1 MKKEDSKITVGPEQV
16 QKTCKDIKNDPWSYL
31 HSFRI
36 RSPGLLVIFLGK
48 SIFSIPFRMNV
59 YIIIW
64 SEPVK
69 GGLQEQSD
77 QICFNTQ
84 NKSSTCICIK
94 KCLPQHRV
102 YDEHE
107 NLRWRKPSCEK
118 FKDQDSKSPEIHTET
133 VTFIENDLRC
143 NILWSPTERPC
154 LLATLELL
162 SKAKIHLRKDPC
174 NQYGCTEFTEWGLLT

>member
-1 MKKEDSKITVGPEQV
+1 MSISNNFWGHSLVKQHQNMTVVLSPLFFNISYSILQIPQSFWRVLSSWKKEDSKITVGPEQV

-84 NKSSTCICIK
+84 NKSSTRICIK

-102 YDEHE
+102 YDK
-107 NLRWRKPSCEK
+107 NMK
-118 FKDQDSKSPEIHTET
+118 T
-133 VTFIENDLRC
+133 
-143 NILWSPTERPC
+143 
-154 LLATLELL
+154 
-162 SKAKIHLRKDPC
+162 
-174 NQYGCTEFTEWGLLT
+174 

>member
-1 MKKEDSKITVGPEQV
+1 MSISNNFWGHSLVKQHQNVTVVLSPVFFNISYSILQIPQSLWRVLSSWKKRTAKSQWDLNRFRKHV
-16 QKTCKDIKNDPWSYL
+16 KDIKNYPWSYL

-102 YDEHE
+102 YDK
-107 NLRWRKPSCEK
+107 NMK
-118 FKDQDSKSPEIHTET
+118 T
-133 VTFIENDLRC
+133 
-143 NILWSPTERPC
+143 
-154 LLATLELL
+154 
-162 SKAKIHLRKDPC
+162 
-174 NQYGCTEFTEWGLLT
+174 